1 MSIDLDAMDRKELTK
16 LRGDVDKALTS
27 LDVRRKAE
35 ARKAAEATAR
45 EMGFS
50 LDELMGA
57 STKAKSIS
65 PAKFCNPDNPSQT
78 WTGRGRQPGWIK
90 AGLQAGKSVDDFL
103 I

>member
-1 MSIDLDAMDRKELTK
+1 
-16 LRGDVDKALTS
+16 
-27 LDVRRKAE
+27 
-35 ARKAAEATAR
+35 
-45 EMGFS
+45 
-50 LDELMGA
+50 MGA